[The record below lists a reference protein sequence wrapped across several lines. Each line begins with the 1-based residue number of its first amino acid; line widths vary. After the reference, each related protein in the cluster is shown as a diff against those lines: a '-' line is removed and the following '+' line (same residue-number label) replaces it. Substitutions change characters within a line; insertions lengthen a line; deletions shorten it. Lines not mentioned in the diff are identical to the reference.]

1 MSKPIFSKP
10 SLLIGA
16 LLILLALFVS
26 SNALIAML
34 RPGQASAQL
43 LLGATIFRACL
54 GILGA
59 AIIALALAPLW
70 KTTPPNP
77 PDATPSRDRTIAAIL
92 AALLILA
99 TALRLYALD
108 AGLWLDE
115 IITNVLYARLPFG
128 AIVTTFDS
136 ENQHFLYSIL
146 AQAAFLVFGESA
158 WALRLPAVLFGVGS
172 IWAMYMLGREAATPR
187 EGLLSAALLTFSYTH
202 IWFSQNAR
210 GYSGLL
216 FWTIL
221 SSWLLL
227 RALRENTPRLW
238 IFFAIAAALGV
249 YTHITMVF
257 VIAGQF
263 LVYAWTLIARRNALW
278 ENRWAGFGLGFCGA
292 GMLTLF
298 LHALALPQLL
308 GGMGREA
315 SVVAEWKNP
324 LWTIIEIARG
334 MQISFAGGFVAIGA
348 LVVFGAGMY
357 SFARSKPELVQLLI
371 LPPLLGAAVVV
382 GLGHHLWPRFF
393 FFAMGF
399 GALVAIRG
407 AMVWGQFAARVIR
420 LTGLPDTRA
429 GTLVCLALIA
439 VSAISVPLAF
449 GPKQDYAGAM
459 QFVETNRQ
467 AGDAIVITDLT
478 VFPYKNFY
486 QRDYQVVENATALDA
501 IRANSQRT
509 WVLYT
514 FPPVL
519 ESVHPDVMAS
529 IQRDFQLVKEFG
541 GTVGGGTI
549 FVVRADMPGKK

>member
-1 MSKPIFSKP
+1 MFKSIFPKPIFF
-10 SLLIGA
+10 IGA
-16 LLILLALFVS
+16 LAMLIAIFVS
-26 SNALIAML
+26 SESLIAFL
-34 RPGQASAQL
+34 RAGTATDPL
-43 LLGATIFRACL
+43 LTGATIFRAML

-59 AIIALALAPLW
+59 AICALALVPFW
-70 KTTPPNP
+70 KITSLDSSPV
-77 PDATPSRDRTIAAIL
+77 RDQLSAAIL
-92 AALLILA
+92 AALLIVA

-128 AIVTTFDS
+128 TIITTFDS

-146 AQAAFLVFGESA
+146 AQASFLVFGDSA
-158 WALRLPAVLFGVGS
+158 WSLRLPAVLFGIAS
-172 IWAMYMLGREAATPR
+172 IWAMYLLGREAASSR
-187 EGLLSAALLTFSYTH
+187 EGLLAAALLTFSYTH

-216 FWTIL
+216 FWTTF

-263 LVYAWTLIARRNALW
+263 FVYAWTLIARRNARW
-278 ENRWAGFGLGFCGA
+278 ENRWAGFVLGFCGA
-292 GMLTLF
+292 GLLTLF
-298 LHALALPQLL
+298 LHALVLPQLL

-334 MQISFAGGFVAIGA
+334 LQVSFAGGIVALGA
-348 LVVFGAGMY
+348 LVVFGAGIA
-357 SFARSKPELVQLLI
+357 SFARSKPEIILLLI
-371 LPPLLGAAVVV
+371 LPPIIGAAVVV

-393 FFAMGF
+393 FFAMGL
-399 GALVAIRG
+399 GALVAMRG
-407 AMVWGQFAARVIR
+407 AMAWGRFAARIVR
-420 LTGLPDTRA
+420 LTWLPAERA

-439 VSAISVPLAF
+439 VSALSVPLAY

-459 QFVETNRQ
+459 QFVEANRQ
-467 AGDAIVITDLT
+467 PGDAIVITDLT
-478 VFPYKNFY
+478 VFPYKNY
-486 QRDYQVVENATALDA
+486 YRRDYHVVENARALDSL
-501 IRANSQRT
+501 RAHSKRT
-509 WVLYT
+509 WLLYT

-519 ESVHPDVMAS
+519 ESVHPDVFAS
-529 IQRDFQLVKEFG
+529 VQRDFQIIKAFG

-549 FVVRADMPGKK
+549 FVTRADAK